1 MSEKKADTA
10 AVPMGAGT
18 RILPRRDGYTEVQS
32 GSMEVRIGHDRDG
45 VWIDFGKNVSAF
57 KLNPDQ
63 ALAFAQKIHDNAI
76 AAKIGV

>member
-1 MSEKKADTA
+1 VAEDAK
-10 AVPMGAGT
+10 VPVGAKT
-18 RILPRRDGYTEVQS
+18 IVLPRKDGYTEVQ
-32 GSMEVRIGHDRDG
+32 GGEMQVRIGHDRDG

-63 ALAFAQKIHDNAI
+63 ALAFAQKIHENAI

>member
-1 MSEKKADTA
+1 MAGNDAK
-10 AVPMGAGT
+10 VPVGAKT
-18 RILPRRDGYTEVQS
+18 RVLPRADGYTEVEG
-32 GSMEVRIGHDRDG
+32 GSMQVRIGHDKDG

-63 ALAFAQKIHDNAI
+63 ALVFAQKIHDNAI

>member
-1 MSEKKADTA
+1 MPDDAK
-10 AVPMGAGT
+10 VLVGAKT
-18 RILPRRDGYTEVQS
+18 VILPRKDGYTEVQ
-32 GSMEVRIGHDRDG
+32 GGEMEVRIGHDRDG

-63 ALAFAQKIHDNAI
+63 AIAFARKIEDNAV